1 LFEEKMMPTFQVAA
15 LVDALLAYYK
25 VISKVNLNIGRGK
38 NNQGEFK
45 VLFYLLKSDLD
56 KAIDKLQVLGD
67 SSMVINWM
75 KGSLQVQNDSLLPL
89 AQQLKAISNQFIWV
103 NYTHIY
109 REHNEIAD
117 QLSKRDFI
125 YLNFMVSWKKYM
137 MVKKWFYNSFLLII
151 SEFLLNL

>member
-89 AQQLKAISNQFIWV
+89 AQ
-103 NYTHIY
+103 
-109 REHNEIAD
+109 
-117 QLSKRDFI
+117 
-125 YLNFMVSWKKYM
+125 
-137 MVKKWFYNSFLLII
+137 
-151 SEFLLNL
+151 